1 MVYWLKPIPV
11 KVTVAAGSPA
21 LSPVPAVRLE
31 AVTIGASVPASPTP
45 KAPLTVNVA
54 PLPPTVGLVTV
65 TLHRVVAEPEATVIG
80 TLSDVTLVTLAGPAG
95 VVTPAQVPNVTA
107 APNSKP
113 APAIVTVVVD
123 DPVVGG
129 ARADGLSA
137 LIPYAVIVKP
147 VASVVLPPS
156 GFVTVMS

>member
-31 AVTIGASVPASPTP
+31 AVTIGASVPASPPP
-45 KAPLTVNVA
+45 KAPLTVNVV
-54 PLPPTVGLVTV
+54 P
-65 TLHRVVAEPEATVIG
+65 LHRVVAEPEATVIG